1 MSEDNSSE
9 RADLNQLVLDLAPH
23 GESVAQLFK
32 NELARAP
39 WIVWSPERR
48 DISHPLAR
56 RFYDRCETLPA
67 GEGGIAEADVD
78 LDHFGSLADWMTVVR
93 VDPDSDKLTYAVFGQ
108 SLERFTG
115 RNMTGLGP
123 SDFGHSNSDF
133 IAAVYLAVRNR
144 DQMVLTEHDP
154 MPGVFI
160 QRWQR
165 LIVPMHRS
173 GKVSGFLC
181 LAAPE
186 NDFRAGLEII
196 SDPVFVMDAD
206 QRIFFVNR
214 AGSELF
220 DISQTDA
227 LGRTF
232 FDISGISIEIEKS
245 PMELSGSEVVQDQLR
260 LPAESGLSDSFLV
273 TIGATLHRG
282 TPFYVL
288 QVRMVLVDPASG
300 A

>member
-9 RADLNQLVLDLAPH
+9 RADLNQLVADLAPH

-32 NELARAP
+32 NQLARAP

-48 DISHPLAR
+48 DITHPMVR

-67 GEGGIAEADVD
+67 AKGGVAETDVD

-93 VDPDSDKLTYAVFGQ
+93 VDPESDRLTYAVYGQ
-108 SLERFTG
+108 SLRRIAG
-115 RNMTGLGP
+115 RDMTGLSPADLRHYNGE
-123 SDFGHSNSDF
+123 FVT
-133 IAAVYLAVRNR
+133 AVYLAARNR
-144 DQMVLTEHDP
+144 NLIVLTEHEPAPD
-154 MPGVFI
+154 VFVH
-160 QRWQR
+160 RWQR
-165 LIVPMHRS
+165 LIVPMHS
-173 GKVSGFLC
+173 GGAVTGFLTMG
-181 LAAPE
+181 APE
-186 NDFRAGLEII
+186 NEMRAGLEII

-214 AGSELF
+214 AGAELF
-220 DISQTDA
+220 DVSQTDA
-227 LGRTF
+227 HGRTF
-232 FDISGISIEIEKS
+232 FDVSGISIEIEKS
-245 PMELSGSEVVQDQLR
+245 PMELSGADVVQDQLR

-288 QVRMVLVDPASG
+288 QVRMVLVDPKSG